1 LNKLTRI
8 GEDLRIGGNQMLT
21 NLEGLNNLANVGGNL
36 AIENNPVLETRLAQA
51 LADRLIAAGYTG
63 TVTIDANKP

>member
-1 LNKLTRI
+1 
-8 GEDLRIGGNQMLT
+8 MLT